1 MARGKMGA
9 FMTDIKGSVG
19 GTSFQGSRSGLS
31 IKNKGQKPKVG
42 VRGWDSAFVSRKINF
57 STIAKLWGTLTDAQ
71 RLGWSNLLGTWQF
84 INKFGDTYNGSAF
97 QIFTAC
103 NLNRIAL
110 GLTPLNDVPAVNPAF
125 DPELT
130 FSDFQIGATTFNRII
145 AGAAAQGQYAFL
157 SFSNVVN
164 PSVGYPRTKALVSF
178 PALIP
183 APATINWYSVISLI
197 PGFVP
202 VAGKVF
208 YIRMWT
214 AWADYP
220 KKSFETIYKINIVA

>member
-31 IKNKGQKPKVG
+31 IKNKG
-42 VRGWDSAFVSRKINF
+42 RGKRGGRMAQEDVTLERRLAF

-84 INKFGDTYNGSAF
+84 VNKFGDTYNGSAF

-110 GLTPLNDVPAVNPAF
+110 GLTPLNDVPAVNAAF

-130 FSDFQIGATTFNRII
+130 FSDYQIGATTFNRII

-164 PSVGYPRTKALVSF
+164 PSVGYPRTKVLFSF

-183 APATINWYSVISLI
+183 APATLNWYSVISLI